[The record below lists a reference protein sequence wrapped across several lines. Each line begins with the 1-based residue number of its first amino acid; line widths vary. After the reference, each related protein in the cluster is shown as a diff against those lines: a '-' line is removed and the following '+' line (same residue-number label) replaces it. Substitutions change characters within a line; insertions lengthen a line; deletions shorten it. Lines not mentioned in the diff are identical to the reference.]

1 MEWLI
6 WAVLGGFVSKV
17 VSVAV
22 DAVFDRWHKRQHKL
36 LNMAQARRRHAIQF
50 SIAAVSCAL
59 YAWLTVMV
67 LAAAIESNNVA
78 GALIGSVLALC
89 TWLFWRSARRR
100 WPRYREARTLERDY
114 SEEHIRTADGIEG
127 YLRRPKRQRAAD
139 IDAPTKPQ

>member
-6 WAVLGGFVSKV
+6 WAVLAGVISKLVSM
-17 VSVAV
+17 SM
-22 DAVFDRWHKRQHKL
+22 DAMFDRLRKRQRQPLSLK
-36 LNMAQARRRHAIQF
+36 QTRRRYAIQF

-67 LAAAIESNNVA
+67 LAAAIEANNVA

-100 WPRYREARTLERDY
+100 WVRYREARTLERDY
-114 SEEHIRTADGIEG
+114 SEERIRTADGIEG